1 MPARQELEK
10 QKARSL
16 GLVVAMLDEVA
27 WPFNLRGRHQLQVRL
42 LWLRDGHHRQPNP
55 VVRPGQVSQVVRA

>member
-10 QKARSL
+10 QKACSL

-55 VVRPGQVSQVVRA
+55 LVRPGQVSQVVRA